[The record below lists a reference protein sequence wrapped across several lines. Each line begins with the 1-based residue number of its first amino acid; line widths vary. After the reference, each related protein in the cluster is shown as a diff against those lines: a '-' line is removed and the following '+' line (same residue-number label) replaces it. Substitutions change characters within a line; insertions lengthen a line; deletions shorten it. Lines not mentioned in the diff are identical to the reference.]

1 MKLVIQIPCFNEAAT
16 LPATLADLPRQVE
29 GFDRVEVLIIDD
41 GSNDGTTEVAR
52 AHGVEHVVR
61 FAANRGLAAA
71 FKAGLEKALELDA
84 DVIVNTDGDNQY
96 PAAAIPALVRPIVT
110 GTADL
115 AVGVRNIEAID
126 HFSPAKKKLQRFGSW
141 VVRRFSGLKVEDTT
155 SGFRAFSRRA
165 ALRLNVLSRYT
176 YTLETLIQA
185 GRENLAVA
193 SVPITINAKTRESRL
208 IRSNATYIWRSALT
222 ILRMYVTYEPLRALC
237 TVGGALF
244 GAGTL
249 IGLRF
254 LYYYLTQGGHGHV
267 QSLILAA
274 VLLIIGFQVA
284 VLGIIAD
291 LSATNRRLLEELL
304 VRARGSRGN
313 DPH

>member
-41 GSNDGTTEVAR
+41 GSSDGTTEVAR

-96 PAAAIPALVRPIVT
+96 PAAAIPALVQPIVT

>member
-1 MKLVIQIPCFNEAAT
+1 MKLAIQIPCYNEAAT
-16 LPATLADLPRQVE
+16 LPATLADLPRQIE
-29 GFDRVEVLIIDD
+29 GFDKIEVIVVDD
-41 GSNDGTTEVAR
+41 GSTDGTADVAR
-52 AHGVEHVVR
+52 AHGVTHVVR

-84 DVIVNTDGDNQY
+84 DVIVNTDADNQY
-96 PAAAIPALVRPIVT
+96 PAAAIPALIKPIT
-110 GTADL
+110 AGRADL
-115 AVGVRNIEAID
+115 VVGVRDIEAID
-126 HFSPAKKKLQRFGSW
+126 HFSFTKKKLQRFGSW
-141 VVRRFSGLKVEDTT
+141 VVRRFSGLQVEDTT

-165 ALRLNVLSRYT
+165 ASHLNILTRYT

-193 SVPITINAKTRESRL
+193 TVPIVANKKTRESRL
-208 IRSNATYIWRSALT
+208 IRSTPAYVWRSAIT
-222 ILRMYVTYEPLRALC
+222 ILRMYVTYEPLRVLC
-237 TVGGALF
+237 GAGAFLF
-244 GAGTL
+244 GLGSL

-254 LYYYLTQGGHGHV
+254 LYYYLTEGGHGHI

-274 VLLIIGFQVA
+274 ILLVIGFQVG

-304 VRARGSRGN
+304 RRARGRPFS
-313 DPH
+313 